1 MKRKRV
7 LAAVACAM
15 MLAMTACG
23 GSQTEEKTSKAAE
36 TTAEATTAGVSSDGS
51 GAETPAEAGLKLAA
65 ADYLSGEYDALP
77 EDGETYSLSLAYAG
91 GENTEGHIAMTAL
104 KEALEYYS
112 NGKITLTLYPNGQL
126 GSDAEMI
133 ASCIAGDID
142 IVMQCG
148 STHATF
154 VPETQIFDTPFLF
167 SGVDMKAV
175 EEATTDSEFRD
186 LYNAANEKAGLKCL
200 MLKAAET
207 MDLTSN
213 KAVYSLDD
221 LKGLKIRT
229 AQTES
234 RMLIWSSL
242 GANPTPLAYSE
253 LYMALQNG
261 TVEASDNIYSNDV
274 TGGFGE
280 QQKYIIP
287 TDHFLVSVDLTMNL
301 EKFQAM
307 PVEYQ
312 NMLAKICEE
321 VSHYDYALTLADI
334 DHNLQ
339 TLIDE
344 YDMEV
349 CEISDD
355 FRASMVEA
363 AQPAIE
369 SAKQMVGN
377 DALYEA
383 LDKSLGR

>member
-1 MKRKRV
+1 MKARKIWTAMACTMACV
-7 LAAVACAM
+7 L
-15 MLAMTACG
+15 TACG
-23 GSQTEEKTSKAAE
+23 GGQSGEKSSAAADTTAAV
-36 TTAEATTAGVSSDGS
+36 TTAEAAAGSST
-51 GAETPAEAGLKLAA
+51 AETTGEGSTSLAA
-65 ADYLSGEYDALP
+65 AEYLSGEYDALP
-77 EDGETYSLSLAYAG
+77 EDGEKYNLSIAYAG
-91 GENTEGHIAMTAL
+91 GENTEGHVVMSAL

-112 NGKITLTLYPNGQL
+112 NGKITVALYPNGQL

-167 SGVDMKAV
+167 SGVDIKDV
-175 EEATTDSEFRD
+175 EAATIDSEFRD

-301 EKFQAM
+301 ETFQAM
-307 PVEYQ
+307 PAEYQ
-312 NMLAKICEE
+312 NMITKICEE
-321 VSHYDYALTLADI
+321 ISHYDYALTVADI
-334 DHNLQ
+334 DKNLQ
-339 TLIDE
+339 TLIQD

-349 CEISDD
+349 CEISDE
-355 FRASMVEA
+355 FRTSMVEA
-363 AQPAIE
+363 AKPAIE
-369 SAKQMVGN
+369 SAKEMVGN